1 MFAEYT
7 DFELIVNE
15 GSGGYTVEARGPQQ
29 ISIEPM
35 PLPIDLLST
44 LTEREFAQALVQLQR
59 GYAPSVGQMQKIG
72 ALLFDAL
79 MPPPIRSA
87 YARTQSGLET
97 RTSLRLRLNI
107 RPAQLAGLPWE
118 LLFDHSQNHFL
129 ATRRTQPIVRFL
141 DSAHPVAQLR
151 IDGPLSVLLLQAQPI
166 GLAPLS
172 LEKSAKALEET
183 LGRRADIYVLAN
195 ATPAKLRETLQKK
208 KFHILHYDGHGFF
221 DQVERRGVLALENE
235 QKRVHPISGE
245 QLANYLSGTQ
255 IRLVV
260 LSACQSAQDS
270 MQQRFVGVAQ
280 HLMRSSHLPAVV
292 AMQFAIPDHSAIAFN
307 RGFYGALAN
316 GFPVDAALADGR
328 MAIQEVTG
336 ARSPDWATPLIL
348 MRSEKGR
355 LWQHMIDN
363 EAVTPLLTTRDPYVG
378 LYTFQE
384 NDAEWFFGREGLVE
398 LLQEKVEEFSF
409 LAILGS
415 SGSGKSSTVLAGLL
429 PALKKGALPNSEQW
443 HYVTIKPTARPLDS
457 LAAALNQVQG
467 GNLGTLSTLRQ
478 VLASDGRGLLLAAD
492 MLRANDPTARLVLVV
507 DQFEELWTLAP
518 TEKEARQRFAQ
529 EKQRPFVRLLL
540 SVIEAQKKEPDPS
553 LLIILTM
560 RIDFLHRAAE
570 NRDFA
575 RYLSDHLVIV
585 SPMKP
590 YELRKVI
597 EEPAK
602 KAGGTF
608 EPGLADKLI
617 KDTQDNPGGLPLL
630 EYTLFEL
637 WKAKQA
643 DGTMTWHAFNVL
655 GGVEGALAARADAI
669 LNKHYNSTEK
679 QSQLRQLLLRL
690 VQPGEGTADTRRRML
705 LDELVPAGAK
715 LEGVQSFLK
724 PLVDERLLTTS
735 YDKTSPQQAI
745 GEKTIEVSHEALIK
759 AWPMFKNWIDEARHD
774 LRIQLQLE
782 EAAKEW
788 QANDQNSDYL
798 WSGLRLG
805 NAEIWF
811 NRAQHSLNERDL
823 RFLQASRVA
832 EQARRA
838 AEQAAQQRELKLE
851 QRARRLLQVISLIM
865 TVVILSLLG
874 TLAYVFIP
882 PKYNRRAARNS
893 VELRSVPDS
902 EIQFE
907 QYEVTNERYQRC
919 VEVGRCSKPLAS
931 ISTYHLAEH
940 DNFPIT
946 GIDAHQAY
954 LFCEWIGRRLPTYDE
969 WKMAVTEGRPMT
981 RIPTDYNIEHGEQ
994 EPDSVG
1000 ANRATSTGI
1009 YDLIGNV
1016 WEWTTTIETYETLD
1030 NQKREEWDG
1039 NPATLNNHLIFVGG
1053 SYNTGYSAFE
1063 ETDIIQDSALVD
1075 YRDNT
1080 TGFRCV
1086 EE

>member
-1 MFAEYT
+1 MFAEYA

-15 GSGGYTVEARGPQQ
+15 VSDYYAVEARGPQQ

-35 PLPIDLLST
+35 PLAIDLTSALSD
-44 LTEREFAQALVQLQR
+44 REFAQVLAQLQR

-72 ALLFDAL
+72 TLLFDAL

-87 YARTQSGLET
+87 YARTQSGLEIG
-97 RTSLRLRLNI
+97 TSLRLRLNI
-107 RPAQLAGLPWE
+107 RPAKLATLPWE
-118 LLFDHSQNHFL
+118 LLFNPSQNYFL

-141 DSAHPVAQLR
+141 DSAHPVAPLR
-151 IDGPLSVLLLQAQPI
+151 IDGPLSVLLVQAQPI

-172 LEKSAKALEET
+172 LEKSAKALEDT

-208 KFHILHYDGHGFF
+208 TFHILHYDGHGFF
-221 DQVERRGVLALENE
+221 DEIQRRGFLALENE

-255 IRLVV
+255 VRLVV
-260 LSACQSAQDS
+260 LSACQTAQDS

-328 MAIQEVTG
+328 MAIQEVTS
-336 ARSPDWATPLIL
+336 ANSPDWATPLIL
-348 MRSEKGR
+348 MRSEEGR
-355 LWQHMIDN
+355 LWQHMINN

-384 NDAEWFFGREGLVE
+384 HDAEWFFGREGLVE
-398 LLQEKVEEFSF
+398 LLQEKVEESSF

-415 SGSGKSSTVLAGLL
+415 SGSGKSSVVLAGLL
-429 PALKKGALPNSEQW
+429 PALKKGALPNSEEW

-478 VLASDGRGLLLAAD
+478 VLASDERALLLAAD
-492 MLRANDPTARLVLVV
+492 MLRANQPTARLVLVV

-518 TEKEARQRFAQ
+518 TEKEARQSFAQ
-529 EKQRPFVRLLL
+529 EKQRPFIRLLL
-540 SVIEAQKKEPDPS
+540 SAIEAQKEVPDPS

-608 EPGLADKLI
+608 ESGLADKLI
-617 KDTQDNPGGLPLL
+617 KETQDNPGGLPLL

-637 WKAKQA
+637 WKAKQP
-643 DGTMTWHAFNVL
+643 DGTMTWHAFNQL

-679 QSQLRQLLLRL
+679 QSQLRHLLLRL

-705 LDELVPAGAK
+705 LDELVPAGAN
-715 LEGVQSFLK
+715 LESVQTFLK

-735 YDKTSPQQAI
+735 YDKTSQQETI

-759 AWPMFKNWIDEARHD
+759 AWPIFKNWIDDARHD
-774 LRIQLQLE
+774 LRVQLHLE
-782 EAAKEW
+782 EASKEW
-788 QANDQNSDYL
+788 QTNDQNSDYL
-798 WSGLRLG
+798 WSGLRLA
-805 NAEIWF
+805 NAETWL
-811 NRAQHSLNERDL
+811 NHVQHSLNERDM

-838 AEQAAQQRELKLE
+838 AEEAAQQRELKLE
-851 QRARRLLQVISLIM
+851 QRGRRLLQLISLVM
-865 TVVILSLLG
+865 TLVILSLLG
-874 TLAYVFIP
+874 TLAYLFIP
-882 PKYNRRAARNS
+882 PEYHRRVARND
-893 VELRSVPDS
+893 VELRIVPDAQ
-902 EIQFE
+902 IKFE
-907 QYEVTNERYQRC
+907 QYEVTNDRYQRC
-919 VEVGRCSKPLAS
+919 VKVERCSEPLAS
-931 ISTYHLAEH
+931 ISTYHLAQHE
-940 DNFPIT
+940 NFPVT
-946 GIDAHQAY
+946 GIDAQQAF

-969 WKMAVTEGRPMT
+969 WEIAVTEGGRVIP
-981 RIPTDYNIEHGEQ
+981 IPTDYHVESLKQ
-994 EPDSVG
+994 EPVG
-1000 ANRATSTGI
+1000 ANGATSNDI

-1016 WEWTTTIETYETLD
+1016 WEWTTTIKTSETSD

-1039 NPATLNNHLIFVGG
+1039 NPATLDDHLIFVGG
-1053 SYNTGYSAFE
+1053 SYQTGYSAFKGGIISNHSE
-1063 ETDIIQDSALVD
+1063 VYFRDETKGV
-1075 YRDNT
+1075 
-1080 TGFRCV
+1080 RCV